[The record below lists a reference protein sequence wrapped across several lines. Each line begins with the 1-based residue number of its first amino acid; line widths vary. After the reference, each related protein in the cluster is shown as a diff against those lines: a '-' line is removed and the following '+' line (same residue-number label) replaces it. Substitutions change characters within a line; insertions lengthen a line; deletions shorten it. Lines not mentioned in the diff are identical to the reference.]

1 MSTPYFSI
9 CIPQFNRTAHLL
21 LALEALRAQS
31 FQAFEIC
38 ISDDASTDGREPE
51 LCAWL
56 ETSGLSF
63 RYVRQQ
69 ESLRYDGN
77 LRASIALASG
87 DYCVLMGNDDAL
99 AHSDTLAEI
108 QEILEHQ
115 RRPEVL
121 VANYQQWQD
130 GEVHRRI
137 LRSGPRGSGALL
149 AASSFRLFSF
159 VSGLVIARKPL
170 QALAHARWD
179 GSEMYQTW
187 SICRMLAQG
196 ARMYGDTRITVLKD
210 IQIPGQSIDRY
221 DRRPRERRW
230 PIKPQKLP
238 MGELASLVTDAIDV
252 PGLGREQLTALG
264 YSVLRQLYAFTYPF
278 WIFEYRRVQHF
289 SYSLGVGLALAPSR
303 ISPRLP
309 FSRVQRVRLW
319 SRYVVRLSLALCLPI
334 QLFERMR
341 PLLHRLAKRQF
352 GG

>member
-1 MSTPYFSI
+1 MSELYFSI
-9 CIPQFNRTAHLL
+9 CIPQYNRTAHLL
-21 LALEALRAQS
+21 QALEALRTQS
-31 FQAFEIC
+31 FRAFEVC
-38 ISDDASTDGREPE
+38 ISDDNSNDGREQE

-56 ETSGLSF
+56 ESSGLSF
-63 RYVRQQ
+63 RYVRQAQ
-69 ESLRYDGN
+69 SLRYDGN

-87 DYCVLMGNDDAL
+87 EYCLLMGNDDAL
-99 AHSDTLAEI
+99 AHADTLMELH
-108 QEILEHQ
+108 QTLEQQ

-121 VANYQQWQD
+121 VANYQQWQG

-137 LRSGPRGSGALL
+137 LRSGPRGAGALL

-159 VSGLVIARKPL
+159 VSGLIITRKPL
-170 QALAHARWD
+170 QALAQNRWD

-210 IQIPGQSIDRY
+210 IQIPGQIIDRY
-221 DRRPRERRW
+221 DRRPRQRRW
-230 PIKPQKLP
+230 PIEPQKLP
-238 MGELASLVTDAIDV
+238 MGDLASLVSDAIDV
-252 PGLGREQLTALG
+252 PGLGRAQLTALS

-278 WIFEYRRVQHF
+278 WIFEYRRVQHL

-303 ISPRLP
+303 IAPALP
-309 FSRVQRVRLW
+309 FSRAQRLRLW
-319 SRYVVRLSLALCLPI
+319 SRYLIRLSLALCLPV
-334 QLFERMR
+334 QLFEKMR